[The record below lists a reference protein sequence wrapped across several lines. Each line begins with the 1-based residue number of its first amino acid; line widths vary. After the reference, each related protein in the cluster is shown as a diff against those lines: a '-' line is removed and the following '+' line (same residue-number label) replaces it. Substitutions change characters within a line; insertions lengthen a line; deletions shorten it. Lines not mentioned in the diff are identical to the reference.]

1 MNSLKLRV
9 SLVLVLLIST
19 FHLASCGK
27 PRLFGKD
34 QEIRPVSQSFP
45 VGTKAA
51 FTAVKESLAYNGY
64 AIQSEDEGKGTLET
78 HWQPSTSDSHYVD
91 FFNRRDMGTTGSYYK
106 LIVKVSPK
114 GQADSQVEVSNV
126 AKGIVSNLKT
136 TEVEEDKILKKVG
149 DFTRKSN
156 IEVTNVG
163 LQ

>member
-1 MNSLKLRV
+1 MNSLKSKLT
-9 SLVLVLLIST
+9 LALVLLACALQ
-19 FHLASCGK
+19 LASCGK

-34 QEIRPVSQSFP
+34 QEVKPVAKSYP
-45 VGTKAA
+45 VDSKAA
-51 FTAVKESLAYNGY
+51 LAAVKESLSYNGY
-64 AIQSEDEGKGTLET
+64 AIQSSDDAQGVLET

-91 FFNRRDMGTTGSYYK
+91 FFNRRDMGTVGSYYK
-106 LIVKVSPK
+106 LVIKVSPK

-126 AKGIVSNLKT
+126 AKSIVTNLKST
-136 TEVEEDKILKKVG
+136 GMEEEKILKKVG

>member
-1 MNSLKLRV
+1 MKNKVLNITFM
-9 SLVLVLLIST
+9 LVLLVGSV
-19 FHLASCGK
+19 AVSGCGK

-34 QEIRPVSQSFP
+34 QQVNPMTQSFP
-45 VGTKAA
+45 VDTKAA
-51 FTAVKESLAYNGY
+51 LQAVKESLTYNGY
-64 AIQSEDEGKGTLET
+64 EIQSEDDAKGVLET

-91 FFNRRDMGTTGSYYK
+91 FFQRRDMGTVGSYYK

-114 GQADSQVEVSNV
+114 GQADSQVEISSVS
-126 AKGIVSNLKT
+126 KSIVSNLKST
-136 TEVEEDKILKKVG
+136 GMEEEKIFKKVG